1 MAKLSELF
9 GRKAGDASAKT
20 TAPPT
25 SARNGHGEPDPVDAE
40 SVSDIGSHIGE
51 ENEALRNLLSDASR
65 KIGELDDLKLAF
77 DKLVTPFNSTLSAL
91 EQEKSQ
97 TLRLSGMLEEQRVA
111 HQTLLAEFY
120 QAEKKATALE
130 AETGKQREDL
140 ELSSEANRAL
150 ESARLGLVNDVAV
163 RDAKLAE
170 LEPRLAQETAQHQTV
185 RDAHRA
191 LQEQFE
197 RAEKRIGEYE
207 RDLAAAREK
216 LALLDDEKRSLQA
229 AVDQSLSESARLSR
243 RLTESENTLSATLP
257 QLGKV
262 EASYAEAYAERG
274 RLGAALDE
282 AKDQHQSDTSNLN
295 MRIEALRAHGR
306 RRAAALR
313 DTAKP
318 DRANR
323 GSTRLRPQVDGG
335 DHCPQ
340 QRRDAAGPDR
350 SLARRALAP
359 DHGSRADA
367 RGADRAQ

>member
-150 ESARLGLVNDVAV
+150 ESARLALINDVAV

-216 LALLDDEKRSLQA
+216 LALLDDEKCSLQA

-243 RLTESENTLSATLP
+243 RLTESETTLSATLA

-282 AKDQHQSDTSNLN
+282 
-295 MRIEALRAHGR
+295 G
-306 RRAAALR
+306 
-313 DTAKP
+313 
-318 DRANR
+318 
-323 GSTRLRPQVDGG
+323 
-335 DHCPQ
+335 
-340 QRRDAAGPDR
+340 
-350 SLARRALAP
+350 
-359 DHGSRADA
+359 
-367 RGADRAQ
+367 